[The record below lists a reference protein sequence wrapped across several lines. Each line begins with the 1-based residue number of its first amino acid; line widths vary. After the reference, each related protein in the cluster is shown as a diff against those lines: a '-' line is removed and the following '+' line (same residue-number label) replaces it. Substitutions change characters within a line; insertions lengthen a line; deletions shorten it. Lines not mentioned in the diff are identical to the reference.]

1 MRSGEG
7 VLCSSRSPAACR
19 QGDDGR
25 AEGHAAVSW
34 KRWGLLPFFRTE
46 TVSSGP
52 RRPGCHPFRPPP
64 PPPLNPFP
72 APLAGA
78 VVGHDRGQASGSV
91 RRSQR
96 LRARG
101 SGQPSQQRHLGHRW
115 AVRGGVAWGGVRG
128 VGGSWW
134 GGWAP
139 GQRVMRSGK
148 ETRPS
153 PPPLTHHPTPPLP
166 RRRLRP
172 HLQAVGRAQ
181 RAVRHVPGPRRAH

>member
-1 MRSGEG
+1 MQQSQPSSVPTGRRRQGRGTCSGQLEAA
-7 VLCSSRSPAACR
+7 VPAASL
-19 QGDDGR
+19 QNGDSVLLHQP
-25 AEGHAAVSW
+25 A
-34 KRWGLLPFFRTE
+34 GLPTDPA
-46 TVSSGP
+46 S
-52 RRPGCHPFRPPP
+52 PPS
-64 PPPLNPFP
+64 NPFP